1 MCMREEKNLDAAT
14 MHQGYGA
21 RACVC
26 LKNSLPLVSTLE
38 YFVGFHHNERLK
50 AYVAGVGV
58 CQERAASGVRRN
70 ITRPHKRLMRVR
82 YRHRVMRW
90 LLVVESSTKVRPQ
103 PAALR

>member
-50 AYVAGVGV
+50 AYVAGGWSLPGEGG
-58 CQERAASGVRRN
+58 ERSE
-70 ITRPHKRLMRVR
+70 T
-82 YRHRVMRW
+82 
-90 LLVVESSTKVRPQ
+90 
-103 PAALR
+103 